1 MIFLTREARRWN
13 KASFLATCSMLFYC
27 GLMFGVLTRSLSE
40 FSYAA
45 ILPLT
50 TGNGFIFFMICT
62 VNARGVFGFER
73 LQYLREFSSG
83 TSCVAFWLA
92 KMLFNLVNWYFY
104 SLCYALPLYWMMPL
118 PAQTFLA
125 FFRGFLLAA
134 WYHLGL
140 GMVLTVVFP
149 APTTSL
155 LLCVFVPMVLELAF
169 SGGLI
174 SISDMSASQKLMS
187 ALSCGRW
194 FKSTLFIQEMQ
205 QFPEH
210 TLDFEAVQN
219 VLNSYEIS
227 VSDGSDGFLW
237 LFLMGCVFRLWV
249 FVVLLLLKH
258 SEGNSCIGRLVHLT
272 SKWLNKLGFEALLRP
287 KHGDAADSVVVLERK
302 PSKINEVAQNDST
315 TVVVVG

>member
-1 MIFLTREARRWN
+1 MQLATCLHNLRATGLTIVCVVHQPRFAVFQQFSHLLLLGAGGGQIYCGPTAALEPYFQSLGFRLTARKNPADWMIDVVCGLEARYVGSDSDEKDVDFTAPRDLITMWREHCKKEMKPAEPIAAESPQQLAEDRVTPNLGMQTMIFLTREARRWN

-92 KMLFNLVNWYFY
+92 KMLWNLVNWYFY
-104 SLCYALPLYWMMPL
+104 SLCYALPLYWTMPL

-140 GMVLTVVFP
+140 GMVLTVV
-149 APTTSL
+149 
-155 LLCVFVPMVLELAF
+155 
-169 SGGLI
+169 
-174 SISDMSASQKLMS
+174 
-187 ALSCGRW
+187 
-194 FKSTLFIQEMQ
+194 
-205 QFPEH
+205 
-210 TLDFEAVQN
+210 
-219 VLNSYEIS
+219 
-227 VSDGSDGFLW
+227 
-237 LFLMGCVFRLWV
+237 
-249 FVVLLLLKH
+249 
-258 SEGNSCIGRLVHLT
+258 
-272 SKWLNKLGFEALLRP
+272 
-287 KHGDAADSVVVLERK
+287 
-302 PSKINEVAQNDST
+302 
-315 TVVVVG
+315 